1 MSFQEVINKIISPA
15 KTFADVL
22 PSGSDVRLA
31 QEEYAYFRMQSTQKA
46 QVPDSP
52 YLINVAG
59 LPASGKSFYIK
70 ELLQSH
76 PDAVYVSFDRV
87 MESWSE
93 YIAEEKEDNESAFTH
108 WELAAR
114 VAGYELLAFCL
125 ERRYPVIFEHSNA
138 NEAHLALYKAIISAG
153 YRVEI
158 RYIDASPALVLPRL
172 ALRKRYFPPHQVE
185 LRGKLLQRLNP
196 QYRQIVDRFETVT
209 PWKENE

>member
-1 MSFQEVINKIISPA
+1 MSFQEVINEIISPA
-15 KTFADVL
+15 KTFVDAL
-22 PSGSDVRLA
+22 PLGCNVKLA
-31 QEEYAYFRMQSTQKA
+31 QEEYAYFRIQSTQKA
-46 QVPDSP
+46 QPLESP

-93 YIAEEKEDNESAFTH
+93 YEAEEKEDNESAFVR

-114 VAGYELLAFCL
+114 VAGYELLASCL
-125 ERRYPVIFEHSNA
+125 ERKYPVIFEHSNA
-138 NEAHLALYKAIISAG
+138 NESHLALYKAIMSAG

-158 RYIDASPALVLPRL
+158 RYIDAPPALVLPRL
-172 ALRKRYFPPHQVE
+172 ALRKRYFPPREVE
-185 LRGKLLQRLNP
+185 MRGKLLQRLNP
-196 QYRQIVDRFETVT
+196 QYRQIVDIFETIA
-209 PWKENE
+209 PWKEDK